1 MGFLDGFWEQSEDYY
16 AFNSTSGSSFEDDS
30 SEDSVDNWD
39 ANLESNDLDTD
50 DLDADDDGLG
60 STFDDLDAGFDVL

>member
-30 SEDSVDNWD
+30 SGDSVDNWD
-39 ANLESNDLDTD
+39 ANLGSDSLDD
-50 DLDADDDGLG
+50 DGLDADDDSLG
-60 STFDDLDAGFDVL
+60 STFNDFDTGFDVF